1 MSRRMT
7 AVAILLAVVVGAVAI
22 GGQSRRAEAHA
33 ALTRSSPESQAQLST
48 PPSIVDLWFS
58 EPLEPGFST
67 FELFA
72 ADGTELPL
80 ADIRVDPADPFH
92 LSGLPGPLDPG
103 LYTVSYRSLSTRDG
117 HEWTGTF
124 AFTVLNPDGT
134 VPSGAAF
141 APELG
146 GRTSVARVAGRWL
159 GFSGWSF
166 VLGSVL
172 VMLLAE
178 RGRPADPVVRR
189 ATSRVASGLT
199 AASLPLL
206 IVGAALELGAQT
218 AALEAPA
225 LDVLSSTRFGTVW
238 LWRAL
243 AVLTLLVTA
252 ALAGL
257 AAERRRIRTRRWVQG
272 TAAGSALGGLL
283 TVSMLS
289 HAAAA
294 PGSAWAV
301 LIDLAHLVL
310 AAAWVGGL
318 AALATVFARMAR
330 SAPNREKRTARTALL
345 VGVVGPFSVFAA
357 GAVFTLTATGVLR
370 TFGEF
375 PTLSAV
381 WTTGYGRWLLVKLAL
396 ILPLLGVAWM
406 NRRTLKRALSGGR
419 HAEEAVALRL
429 RRMLPLEAALGVAVL
444 AIVAVLGQVPTA
456 RGSAEAPT
464 TTVARPYNRIEDTRD
479 LNLHLQVSPATVGTN
494 ELRIHIYPKD
504 GGPADDVER
513 VFFIF
518 AGAGL
523 LGGERVDATPV
534 GDGVYT
540 ASGSFLSLEQTW
552 QVRVNVRRTE
562 GSDLSLPFEVPIRA
576 VPGTG
581 AGSSAWSSPA
591 PQLATLSL
599 WGVVGL
605 SLGAGLFLL
614 GTATRGLAAPLQIG
628 GATLAFVALWMV
640 ASGGS
645 QADLGALPEN
655 PIAVSE
661 ESLAMGSALYSENC
675 ATCHG
680 DDASGNGP
688 LADTLSSPPADLRAH
703 VPLHPAGETFNYIS
717 NSFPNSP
724 MPAWKDRLSEEQI
737 WHIVNYLR
745 EGLSG

>member
-7 AVAILLAVVVGAVAI
+7 AVAILLAVVVGALAI

-48 PPSIVDLWFS
+48 PPSIIDLWFS

-80 ADIRVDPADPFH
+80 ADIRVDAADSFH
-92 LSGLPGPLDPG
+92 LSGLPGLLEPG

-117 HEWTGTF
+117 HEWTGAF
-124 AFTVLNPDGT
+124 AFTVLNPDGS
-134 VPSGAAF
+134 VPSGSAYR
-141 APELG
+141 PELG
-146 GRTSVARVAGRWL
+146 GQGSPERVTGRWL
-159 GFSGWSF
+159 GFTGWSLA
-166 VLGSVL
+166 LGSVFVL
-172 VMLLAE
+172 LLAE
-178 RGRPADPVVRR
+178 RGRASNQLVRR
-189 ATSRVASGLT
+189 AASAVALGLT

-206 IVGAALELGAQT
+206 VVGATLELGAQT
-218 AALEAPA
+218 AALDAGA

-243 AVLTLLVTA
+243 AVLALFATA
-252 ALAGL
+252 ALARL
-257 AAERRRIRTRRWVQG
+257 AAAHRRARTLRFVRGV
-272 TAAGSALGGLL
+272 AAAVAVGGLL
-283 TVSMLS
+283 TVSILS

-294 PGSAWAV
+294 PGAAWAV
-301 LIDLAHLVL
+301 LIDFAHLTL
-310 AAAWVGGL
+310 AATWVGGL
-318 AALATVFARMAR
+318 AALAAVFARMSR
-330 SAPNREKRTARTALL
+330 SVPNREARAARTALI
-345 VGVVGPFSVFAA
+345 VGVVRPFSVFAA
-357 GAVFTLTATGVLR
+357 GTVFALTVTGVLR

-396 ILPLLGVAWM
+396 ILPLLTVAWL
-406 NRRTLKRALSGGR
+406 NRRSLNGGRQTEEEAASRLRRTL
-419 HAEEAVALRL
+419 
-429 RRMLPLEAALGVAVL
+429 PIEAALGIAVL
-444 AIVAVLGQVPTA
+444 VVVAVLGQVPTA

-464 TTVARPYNRIEDTRD
+464 TAVARPYNRIEDTRD

-494 ELRIHIYPKD
+494 ELRVHIYPKD

-513 VFFIF
+513 VFFVF

-562 GSDLSLPFEVPIRA
+562 GSDLSVPFDVPIRA
-576 VPGTG
+576 APGIQGG
-581 AGSSAWSSPA
+581 ASVWSSPA

-599 WGVVGL
+599 WGVVAL
-605 SLGAGLFLL
+605 ALGAGLFLL
-614 GTATRGLAAPLQIG
+614 GAARRGLAAPLQVG
-628 GATLAFVALWMV
+628 GAMVVFVALWMV

-645 QADLGALPEN
+645 QADLGPLREN

-661 ESLAMGSALYSENC
+661 ESLAIGAALYSENC
-675 ATCHG
+675 ASCHG
-680 DDASGNGP
+680 ADADGKGP
-688 LADTLSSPPADLRAH
+688 LADALSSPPADLRAH